1 MTAHNVNQKDR
12 KINVLTGLTQGE
24 LLFLDRKIDKKYL
37 ELASRSAILR
47 LLIHRAMEHPEL
59 LDVK

>member
-24 LLFLDRKIDKKYL
+24 LLFLDRKINKKYP

-47 LLIHRAMEHPEL
+47 LLIHRAMERPEL